1 MKGQNIKKVVLAYSG
16 GLDTSIIVKWL
27 QDHYKCEVI
36 TYTADLGQ
44 KGEIESA
51 KKRAKELGVTQIF
64 LDDLKEEFTKD
75 FIFPM
80 FRANALYEEQYLLG
94 TAIARPLISLFD
106 ENFSGFEVMADY
118 RLTHRFYIAVEY
130 GFDQDNQTESNLIA
144 ASKGSYLKIGGDFN
158 AYNNWVGMN
167 NAIYVGL
174 RYWVSTFDQNLEGYT
189 IYTGDSTFP
198 GTMVFDPRSYEE
210 LTAQWAEFIFGIKT
224 EILTNLFL
232 SINLQLKNKFS
243 EDIPENFNNLYIP
256 GFNKTNDYGNFG
268 VGFGYGISYLIPIYK
283 K

>member
-1 MKGQNIKKVVLAYSG
+1 MKRTLTLLFFIKILFLSG
-16 GLDTSIIVKWL
+16 FNGYAQKKEIKINDTITKNNKYGLHI
-27 QDHYKCEVI
+27 
-36 TYTADLGQ
+36 
-44 KGEIESA
+44 
-51 KKRAKELGVTQIF
+51 GV
-64 LDDLKEEFTKD
+64 D
-75 FIFPM
+75 
-80 FRANALYEEQYLLG
+80 
-94 TAIARPLISLFD
+94 IARPVISLFD

-174 RYWVSTFDQNLEGYT
+174 RYGVSTFDQNLEGYT

-198 GTMVFDPRSYEE
+198 GTMVFDPRSYEG

>member
-1 MKGQNIKKVVLAYSG
+1 MNKILTSLFFIKVLLLSCYCGFAQEIERTINDTITKNNKY
-16 GLDTSIIVKWL
+16 GLRVG
-27 QDHYKCEVI
+27 
-36 TYTADLGQ
+36 ADL
-44 KGEIESA
+44 
-51 KKRAKELGVTQIF
+51 
-64 LDDLKEEFTKD
+64 
-75 FIFPM
+75 
-80 FRANALYEEQYLLG
+80 
-94 TAIARPLISLFD
+94 ARPVISLFD
-106 ENFSGFEVMADY
+106 ENFSGFEFMVDY

-130 GFDQDNQTESNLIA
+130 GFDQDNQTESNLT
-144 ASKGSYLKIGGDFN
+144 ASTKGSYFKIGGDFN

-174 RYWVSTFDQNLEGYT
+174 RYGFSTFDQNLEEYT

-198 GTMVFDPRSYEE
+198 GTMLIDPSRYKG
-210 LTAQWAEFIFGIKT
+210 LTAHWAEFIFGIKT

-243 EDIPENFNNLYIP
+243 EDVPENFNNLYLP
-256 GFNKTNDYGNFG
+256 GFNKTNDYSDFG

>member
-1 MKGQNIKKVVLAYSG
+1 MKRTLTLLFFIKILFLSEFNGYAQKKEIKINDTITKNNKY
-16 GLDTSIIVKWL
+16 GLRI
-27 QDHYKCEVI
+27 
-36 TYTADLGQ
+36 
-44 KGEIESA
+44 
-51 KKRAKELGVTQIF
+51 GV
-64 LDDLKEEFTKD
+64 D
-75 FIFPM
+75 
-80 FRANALYEEQYLLG
+80 
-94 TAIARPLISLFD
+94 IARPVISSFD

-174 RYWVSTFDQNLEGYT
+174 RYGVSTFDQNLEGYT

-198 GTMVFDPRSYEE
+198 GTMVFDPKSYEG

>member
-1 MKGQNIKKVVLAYSG
+1 MKRTLTLLFFIKILFLSG
-16 GLDTSIIVKWL
+16 FNGYAQKKEIKINDTITKNNKYGLRI
-27 QDHYKCEVI
+27 
-36 TYTADLGQ
+36 
-44 KGEIESA
+44 
-51 KKRAKELGVTQIF
+51 GV
-64 LDDLKEEFTKD
+64 D
-75 FIFPM
+75 
-80 FRANALYEEQYLLG
+80 
-94 TAIARPLISLFD
+94 IARPIISLFD

-118 RLTHRFYIAVEY
+118 RLTHRFYVAVEY
-130 GFDQDNQTESNLIA
+130 GFDQDNQRESNLIA
-144 ASKGSYLKIGGDFN
+144 ASKGSYYKIGGDFN

-174 RYWVSTFDQNLEGYT
+174 RYGVSTFDQNLQGYT

-198 GTMVFDPRSYEE
+198 GTMVFDPRSYEG
-210 LTAQWAEFIFGIKT
+210 LTAQWAEFIFGVKT

-232 SINLQLKNKFS
+232 SFNLQLKNKFS

>member
-1 MKGQNIKKVVLAYSG
+1 MNKILTSLFFIKVLFLSCYCGYSQEKERDMNDTIIKNNKY
-16 GLDTSIIVKWL
+16 GLRIGI
-27 QDHYKCEVI
+27 
-36 TYTADLGQ
+36 DL
-44 KGEIESA
+44 
-51 KKRAKELGVTQIF
+51 
-64 LDDLKEEFTKD
+64 
-75 FIFPM
+75 
-80 FRANALYEEQYLLG
+80 
-94 TAIARPLISLFD
+94 ARPSISLFD
-106 ENFSGFEVMADY
+106 ENFSGFEFMVDY
-118 RLTHRFYIAVEY
+118 RLAHRFYIAAEY

-144 ASKGSYLKIGGDFN
+144 TTKGSYFKIGGDFN

-174 RYWVSTFDQNLEGYT
+174 RYGLSTFDQNLEGYT

-198 GTMVFDPRSYEE
+198 ENMVIDPIAYKG
-210 LTAQWAEFIFGIKT
+210 LTAHWAEFIFGIKT

-243 EDIPENFNNLYIP
+243 EDVPENFNNLYIP
-256 GFNKTNDYGNFG
+256 GFNKTNDYSNFG

>member
-1 MKGQNIKKVVLAYSG
+1 
-16 GLDTSIIVKWL
+16 
-27 QDHYKCEVI
+27 
-36 TYTADLGQ
+36 
-44 KGEIESA
+44 
-51 KKRAKELGVTQIF
+51 
-64 LDDLKEEFTKD
+64 
-75 FIFPM
+75 
-80 FRANALYEEQYLLG
+80 
-94 TAIARPLISLFD
+94 
-106 ENFSGFEVMADY
+106 
-118 RLTHRFYIAVEY
+118 
-130 GFDQDNQTESNLIA
+130 
-144 ASKGSYLKIGGDFN
+144 
-158 AYNNWVGMN
+158 MN

-174 RYWVSTFDQNLEGYT
+174 RYGVSTFDQNLEGYT

-198 GTMVFDPRSYEE
+198 GTMVFDPKSYEG

>member
-1 MKGQNIKKVVLAYSG
+1 MKRTLTLLFFIKILFLSEFNGYAQKKEIKINDTITKNNKY
-16 GLDTSIIVKWL
+16 GLRI
-27 QDHYKCEVI
+27 
-36 TYTADLGQ
+36 
-44 KGEIESA
+44 
-51 KKRAKELGVTQIF
+51 GV
-64 LDDLKEEFTKD
+64 D
-75 FIFPM
+75 
-80 FRANALYEEQYLLG
+80 
-94 TAIARPLISLFD
+94 IARPVISLFD

-174 RYWVSTFDQNLEGYT
+174 RYGFSTFDQNLEGYT

-198 GTMVFDPRSYEE
+198 GTMVFDPRSYEG